1 MPAAY
6 RFLRV
11 RLRIEQ
17 SRLLRWG
24 EKVGLAEEFLDNPS
38 RVLQLNRNLIFDIL
52 LEIQALFK
60 KTVKIQAKFG
70 SLVLDKDLPDCTQPA
85 MQTSE
90 TSFLKNTLN
99 SFNKL
104 LQVPMRLQWSLIKH
118 EQFKVWW
125 RNSSVITTQLKGYS
139 NLELSSN
146 FSTSSVRPI

>member
-70 SLVLDKDLPDCTQPA
+70 SLVPDKDLPDCTQPA

-104 LQVPMRLQWSLIKH
+104 LQVPRRLQWSLIKH

-125 RNSSVITTQLKGYS
+125 RNSSVITTQLKGYL

-146 FSTSSVRPI
+146 FLTSSVRPI

>member
-17 SRLLRWG
+17 SRLLRRG

-38 RVLQLNRNLIFDIL
+38 RVLQLNHNLIFDIL
-52 LEIQALFK
+52 LDIQALFK

-70 SLVLDKDLPDCTQPA
+70 SLVPDKDLPDCTQPA

-104 LQVPMRLQWSLIKH
+104 LQVPRRLQWSLIKY
-118 EQFKVWW
+118 EQSKVWW
-125 RNSSVITTQLKGYS
+125 RNSSVITTQLKGYL

-146 FSTSSVRPI
+146 FLTSSVRPI

>member
-104 LQVPMRLQWSLIKH
+104 LQVPRRLQWSLIKH

-125 RNSSVITTQLKGYS
+125 RNSSVITTQLKGYL

-146 FSTSSVRPI
+146 FLTSSVRPI